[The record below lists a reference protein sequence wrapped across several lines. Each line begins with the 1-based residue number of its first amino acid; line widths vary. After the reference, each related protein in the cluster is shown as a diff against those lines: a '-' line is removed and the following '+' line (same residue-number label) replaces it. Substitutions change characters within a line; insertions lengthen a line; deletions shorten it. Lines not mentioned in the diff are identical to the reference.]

1 MDLRTDDLAADL
13 TFDCPRCSRAATARF
28 YGPCERCVADMAEA
42 NPGLAREVEAPEYE
56 PKMNVVPNQI
66 ATKE

>member
-1 MDLRTDDLAADL
+1 MMEPMESPSDDLD
-13 TFDCPRCSRAATARF
+13 FECPRCHRPVAARF
-28 YGPCERCVADMAEA
+28 YGPCPDCVDALAEA
-42 NPGLAREVEAPEYE
+42 YPGLARDVAAPEYE